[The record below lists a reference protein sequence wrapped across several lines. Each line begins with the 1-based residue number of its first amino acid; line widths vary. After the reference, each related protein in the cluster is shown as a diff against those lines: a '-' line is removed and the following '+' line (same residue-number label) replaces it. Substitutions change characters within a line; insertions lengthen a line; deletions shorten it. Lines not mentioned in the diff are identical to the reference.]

1 MASSKE
7 SLLGVYME
15 HNRIT
20 EIPIWVGENYILSSF
35 SVFSNDVS
43 NIPAPVFNSLSNLQR
58 LDISSNE
65 MIKFDWR
72 SIKRR
77 VGNFLTKGSS
87 LPKNHG
93 F

>member
-1 MASSKE
+1 MARFLK
-7 SLLGVYME
+7 
-15 HNRIT
+15 IFAC
-20 EIPIWVGENYILSSF
+20 SSF
-35 SVFSNDVS
+35 GLLN
-43 NIPAPVFNSLSNLQR
+43 
-58 LDISSNE
+58 ISSNE

-87 LPKNHG
+87 LPKNNG